1 VFALLVDFALT
12 EAAYVVVRLIQNFG
26 NIRLPE
32 GESVELVGVEK
43 QVTTLVLSIQEG
55 CKVKVN

>member
-12 EAAYVVVRLIQNFG
+12 EAAYVVVRLIQKFG